1 MSYDP
6 YARTQRLCEE
16 YGVPY
21 NGPTEADLDDAD
33 NYGDYQY
40 EMYAQQ
46 QLDEQWEGQ
55 SNG

>member
-6 YARTQRLCEE
+6 YARTRQLCEE
-16 YGVPY
+16 YSVPY

-55 SNG
+55 CNG